1 MKNKTIALGL
11 LLSLGLLSAC
21 NEEAEQAP
29 AAEPK
34 AAAAPEVVA
43 PQPKVVDLMAVPSA
57 SGGMVSGPVAEV
69 IEAGG
74 YTYVRVE
81 VNGESLWAA
90 GPPTTV
96 AVGDGIA
103 FSTMIPMKEFHS
115 KSLNRDFPVLYFVDS
130 FSVQSST
137 AAATAPADPA
147 AIQPAAPTT
156 TAAEPVKVE
165 KVDGGYTIAEALAQK
180 AELVGKPI
188 KVRGQVTKY
197 TPGIMGKNWIH
208 MVDGSGVDDLIVTTS
223 GTAAMGAVVVAE
235 GALSL
240 DRDFG
245 YGYHYEV
252 LMEDAQVTVE

>member
-1 MKNKTIALGL
+1 MINNRTIAVGSL

-21 NEEAEQAP
+21 QQDEQP
-29 AAEPK
+29 VPTAEPQQTT
-34 AAAAPEVVA
+34 A
-43 PQPKVVDLMAVPSA
+43 QPKVVELMPAPAPSVA
-57 SGGMVSGPVAEV
+57 KGMVRGPVAET

-96 AVGDGIA
+96 AVGDTVT
-103 FSTMIPMKEFHS
+103 FSTMIPMKAFHS

-130 FSVQSST
+130 FGMQSS
-137 AAATAPADPA
+137 AAAAVAPAPQA
-147 AIQPAAPTT
+147 TPSVERVMI
-156 TAAEPVKVE
+156 E
-165 KVDGGYTIAEALAQK
+165 KVAGGYTIAEALAQK
-180 AELVGKPI
+180 ADLAGKPI
-188 KVRGQVTKY
+188 KVRGKVTKY
-197 TPGIMGKNWIH
+197 TAGIMGKNWIH
-208 MVDGSGVDDLIVTTS
+208 MIDGSGADDLIVTTS
-223 GTAAMGAVVVAE
+223 GSAAMGAVIVVE